1 MDIQEAIEACGF
13 ECVGTCSASELR
25 TLEAV
30 REMCASGRCQAYGTN
45 WACPPHC
52 GSLEDFQEAFGE
64 RSQCWVLQT
73 VMELED
79 EFDGETMM
87 EAAQVHQ
94 ARIHKLSQLVSGMP
108 GNSPDAILL
117 TAGACTICPRCTCP
131 EEPCRFPEK
140 KLVSM
145 ESAGLMVN
153 DVCVSAGIPYNHGK
167 GRIAYTGCVVL

>member
-30 REMCASGRCQAYGTN
+30 REMCASGRCQ
-45 WACPPHC
+45 
-52 GSLEDFQEAFGE
+52 DFQEAFGE

>member
-52 GSLEDFQEAFGE
+52 GSLEDFQ
-64 RSQCWVLQT
+64 
-73 VMELED
+73 ED

>member
-1 MDIQEAIEACGF
+1 M
-13 ECVGTCSASELR
+13 GTCAASELR

-30 REMCASGRCQAYGTN
+30 REMCASGRCRAYGKN

-52 GSLEDFQEAFGE
+52 GSLEDFQRAFAE
-64 RSQCWVLQT
+64 RSQCWVIQT

-94 ARIHKLSQLVSGMP
+94 ARIHRLAQLMSGDGP
-108 GNSPDAILL
+108 NVILL

-140 KLVSM
+140 RLVSM
-145 ESAGLMVN
+145 ESTGLMVN
-153 DVCVSAGIPYNHGK
+153 DVCTSAGIPYNHGK
-167 GRIAYTGCVVL
+167 NRIAYTGCVVL